1 MDQIDVSRLTLADA
15 HRLAPL
21 LAAYTQDQ
29 KRGAPRAP
37 DEYYAE
43 LLLKDPVA
51 EIAGA
56 WRGGR
61 LVGFAVYLDL
71 PDTMTGLR
79 AGQLNDLFV
88 IQDAREQGV
97 GRALVAWLSVEG
109 ARRGWEHL
117 RWMVPEKPETA
128 RLLAGKIARPGRWTS
143 YLLDLK

>member
-1 MDQIDVSRLTLADA
+1 MNAIAISRLTLPDA

-56 WRGGR
+56 WQGDR

-79 AGQLNDLFV
+79 AGLLNDLFV
-88 IQDAREQGV
+88 IHDAREQGV
-97 GRALVAWLSVEG
+97 GRALVSAVMAEG
-109 ARRGWEHL
+109 TRRGWEQL
-117 RWMVPEKPETA
+117 RWVVPEKPETA
-128 RLLAGKIARPGRWTS
+128 RRLADKIATPGRWST
-143 YLLDLK
+143 YVLDL

>member
-1 MDQIDVSRLTLADA
+1 MNAIAISRLALTDA

-43 LLLKDPVA
+43 LLLKDQVA

-56 WRGGR
+56 WLGDR

-88 IQDAREQGV
+88 IHDARGQGA
-97 GRALVAWLSVEG
+97 GRALVSAVMAEG
-109 ARRGWEHL
+109 TRRGWEQL
-117 RWMVPEKPETA
+117 RWMVPEKPEHA
-128 RLLAGKIARPGRWTS
+128 RRLAEKMAVPGRWS
-143 YLLDLK
+143 VHVIAL

>member
-1 MDQIDVSRLTLADA
+1 MEPIAISRLTLADA

-56 WRGGR
+56 WLGER

-71 PDTMTGLR
+71 PDTMSGLR

-88 IQDAREQGV
+88 IHDAREHGA
-97 GRALVAWLSVEG
+97 GRALVSSVMAEG
-109 ARRGWEHL
+109 ERRGWAQL
-117 RWMVPEKPETA
+117 RWTVPEKPETA
-128 RLLAGKIARPGRWTS
+128 RLLAAKMAKPGRWTN
-143 YLLDLK
+143 YVLDL